1 LASIGDITYSFPDG
15 STLIVPV
22 RSEKGLIGLLEGFWM
37 SRMTKDDYVE
47 FFVKH
52 KIVWY
57 HGGKHDLKI
66 GEDGTVQGF
75 E

>member
-1 LASIGDITYSFPDG
+1 
-15 STLIVPV
+15 
-22 RSEKGLIGLLEGFWM
+22 M

-57 HGGKHDLKI
+57 HGGDYDLKI
-66 GEDGTVQGF
+66 GEDGTVQGVEMKDRMQTF
-75 E
+75 